1 MLMPVQKQVKHQQQ
15 GKTEQSYQ
23 HSNRGH
29 ATQATLHKIQQTKRM
44 SWYKKKQHVPNRS
57 VQNPPRRILHT
68 TTITN
73 GGASTSTMH
82 PSTQC
87 YTCMQWDTQSEHRN
101 ATTPD
106 LTASNQRTSRHQQ
119 RKWQQVRQVV
129 HDKKCCTTN
138 QHARTSQKSTGT
150 ATCAMVKPERR
161 RPALHSLCTATSSK

>member
-1 MLMPVQKQVKHQQQ
+1 MPMPAQKQVKHQQQ

-23 HSNRGH
+23 QSNRGY
-29 ATQATLHKIQQTKRM
+29 ATQATLHKMQLTKRM
-44 SWYKKKQHVPNRS
+44 SWYKKQRVPNRS
-57 VQNPPRRILHT
+57 VHHPPRRILHT
-68 TTITN
+68 ATTTHS
-73 GGASTSTMH
+73 GACTGTMQ

-87 YTCMQWDTQSEHRN
+87 YTCTQWDTQSEHCN
-101 ATTPD
+101 ATTPGW
-106 LTASNQRTSRHQQ
+106 TASNQRSSRHQQ

-150 ATCAMVKPERR
+150 ATCAMVKPERQ